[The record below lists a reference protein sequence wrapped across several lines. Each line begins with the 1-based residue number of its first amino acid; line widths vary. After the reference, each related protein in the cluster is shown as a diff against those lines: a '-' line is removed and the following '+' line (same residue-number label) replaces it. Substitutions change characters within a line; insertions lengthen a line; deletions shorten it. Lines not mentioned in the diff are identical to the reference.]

1 MTMPPAPRPDS
12 SASPATPTP
21 PPNPHHLDPPAW
33 RLTFLIV
40 SSMLDGNWA
49 KFVRSTILLLL
60 PIATIALLAH
70 LLGPIAPTLGL
81 GTISAASLARY
92 ARTKGRARRRP
103 G

>member
-1 MTMPPAPRPDS
+1 MTTPPAPQPDS
-12 SASPATPTP
+12 SAPPVTPTP
-21 PPNPHHLDPPAW
+21 LPNPNPLDPPAW
-33 RLTFLIV
+33 RLAFLIV
-40 SSMLDGNWA
+40 SSMLDGNWT

-70 LLGPIAPTLGL
+70 LLGPIAATLGL
-81 GTISAASLARY
+81 GSISAASLARY